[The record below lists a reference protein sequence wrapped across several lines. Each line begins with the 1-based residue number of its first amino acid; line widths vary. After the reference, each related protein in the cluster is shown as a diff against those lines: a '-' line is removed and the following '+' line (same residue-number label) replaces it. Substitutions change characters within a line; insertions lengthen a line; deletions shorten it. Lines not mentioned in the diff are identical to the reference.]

1 LITIIAVDTKQMVAM
16 EVSRY
21 GVSPEMVDLNG
32 MAIKHT
38 KVKTCVM

>member
-1 LITIIAVDTKQMVAM
+1 MVAI

-32 MAIKHT
+32 MVIMHT

>member
-1 LITIIAVDTKQMVAM
+1 MVETKQMVAI

-21 GVSPEMVDLNG
+21 GVSPEMAELNG
-32 MAIKHT
+32 KVIMHT